1 MAAEAETRLEIAA
14 NLAQA
19 GARLAWIIRAVQ
31 NTAAPATRGVCLAG
45 QFFIDAQ
52 QQAEKVGRLQEGV
65 AHLNGL
71 LAW

>member
-1 MAAEAETRLEIAA
+1 
-14 NLAQA
+14 
-19 GARLAWIIRAVQ
+19 VK
-31 NTAAPATRGVCLAG
+31 NTAAPATGRVCLAG

-52 QQAEKVGRLQEGV
+52 QQAEKVGRLQQGV